1 MFGLFVLKREAP
13 DVYKN
18 YIEKQLNNLPALTN
32 FNLNESN
39 FLNTIS
45 EKFLSL
51 LKNIDVDNKSTSE
64 TLTVV
69 KATDESFSVNR
80 ILSSSLNL
88 SSNIVDVFD
97 RFSNSELIELSSSQD
112 MLSLNF
118 IGSKNADSLITNLGE
133 VVSFSLRQIE
143 GESLFLHGFMIKIDT
158 QDYPISSTE
167 INKTLLEAELL
178 KYETSVMKSLSPMNE
193 NGYLITPHYIKIQQ
207 KRRIFRIS

>member
-1 MFGLFVLKREAP
+1 M
-13 DVYKN
+13 
-18 YIEKQLNNLPALTN
+18 
-32 FNLNESN
+32 
-39 FLNTIS
+39 
-45 EKFLSL
+45 
-51 LKNIDVDNKSTSE
+51 KNIDVDNKSTSE

-133 VVSFSLRQIE
+133 VVSFSLRPIE
-143 GESLFLHGFMIKIDT
+143 GESLFLHGFMIKSNI
-158 QDYPISSTE
+158 QNYPISSTE
-167 INKTLLEAELL
+167 INKTLL
-178 KYETSVMKSLSPMNE
+178 
-193 NGYLITPHYIKIQQ
+193 
-207 KRRIFRIS
+207 